1 MFIAAL
7 FAIARTWKK
16 SKCPLMEKWIK
27 KMTYTH
33 IIEYCSFL
41 KKNGIMP
48 FEATGID

>member
-27 KMTYTH
+27 KMMNIH
-33 IIEYCSFL
+33 IIEYYSVL

-48 FEATGID
+48 FKATWID